1 MLLQN
6 SWFNYRREVQIS
18 LRYETTE
25 MGRSKTRHG
34 AEGNTVAA
42 ARGESALGQNDRKC

>member
-6 SWFNYRREVQIS
+6 SWFNYRREVQIG

-25 MGRSKTRHG
+25 TRSSKTRRD
-34 AEGNTVAA
+34 AEENTVAA
-42 ARGESALGQNDRKC
+42 ALVGRCLRI